1 MKKYLSILITAL
13 ATLAAVSLV
22 ACSST
27 PSMKD
32 MTVRMG
38 DTDSIQI
45 TDMRSLVRNGVLTAQ
60 VTIQNDSKSNLVSY
74 RFKWIGK
81 NGMAVTD
88 EEPWKP
94 VTVGKGQST
103 VIMGI
108 APTPDAT
115 DFRFELNQYK

>member
-1 MKKYLSILITAL
+1 MKKYLLILL
-13 ATLAAVSLV
+13 AAITLAA
-22 ACSST
+22 CIST

-45 TDMRSLVRNGVLTAQ
+45 TDMRSLMRNGVLTAQ
-60 VTIQNDSKSNLVSY
+60 VTILNDSKSNLVAY

-81 NGMAVTD
+81 NGMTVTD
-88 EEPWKP
+88 EEAWKP
-94 VTVGKGQST
+94 VTIGKGQST

>member
-1 MKKYLSILITAL
+1 MKKYLITLI
-13 ATLAAVSLV
+13 AAMALV

-27 PSMKD
+27 PSMKE
-32 MTVRMG
+32 MTSRTG

-45 TDMRSLVRNGVLTAQ
+45 TDMRSLTRNGVLTAQ
-60 VTIQNDSKSNLVSY
+60 VTILNDSKSNLVSY

-81 NGMAVTD
+81 NGMTVTD
-88 EEPWKP
+88 EEAWKP
-94 VTVGKGQST
+94 VTVGKGQTT

>member
-1 MKKYLSILITAL
+1 MKKYLITLMIAM
-13 ATLAAVSLV
+13 ALV

-27 PSMKD
+27 PSMKE
-32 MTVRMG
+32 MTSRMG

-45 TDMRSLVRNGVLTAQ
+45 TDMRSLTRNGVLTAQ
-60 VTIQNDSKSNLVSY
+60 VTILNDSKSNLVSY

-81 NGMAVTD
+81 NGMTVTD
-88 EEPWKP
+88 EEAWKP
-94 VTVGKGQST
+94 VTVGKGQTT

>member
-1 MKKYLSILITAL
+1 MKKYLLIL
-13 ATLAAVSLV
+13 LAAFTVV

-27 PSMKD
+27 PSMKE

-38 DTDSIQI
+38 DTDSIQVI
-45 TDMRSLVRNGVLTAQ
+45 DMRSLIRNGVLTAQ
-60 VTIQNDSKSNLVSY
+60 VSIKNDSKSNLVSY

-81 NGMAVTD
+81 NGMTVTD
-88 EEPWKP
+88 EEAWKP
-94 VTVGKGQST
+94 VTIGKGQST

>member
-1 MKKYLSILITAL
+1 MKKYLLILLVAL
-13 ATLAAVSLV
+13 TLV

-38 DTDSIQI
+38 DTDSIQV
-45 TDMRSLVRNGVLTAQ
+45 TDMRSLMRNGVLTAQ
-60 VTIQNDSKSNLVSY
+60 VTIQNDSKSNLVAY

-88 EEPWKP
+88 EEAWKP
-94 VTVGKGQST
+94 VSIGKGQST
-103 VIMGI
+103 IIMGI

>member
-1 MKKYLSILITAL
+1 MKKYLLILL
-13 ATLAAVSLV
+13 AAITLA

-38 DTDSIQI
+38 DTESIQI
-45 TDMRSLVRNGVLTAQ
+45 TDMRSLIRNGVLTAQ
-60 VTIQNDSKSNLVSY
+60 VTILNDSKSNLVAY

-88 EEPWKP
+88 EEAWKP
-94 VTVGKGQST
+94 VTIGKGQST

>member
-1 MKKYLSILITAL
+1 MKKYLLILFTAI
-13 ATLAAVSLV
+13 TLA

-45 TDMRSLVRNGVLTAQ
+45 TDMRSLTRNGVLTAQ
-60 VTIQNDSKSNLVSY
+60 VTILNDSKSNLVAY

-88 EEPWKP
+88 EEAWKP
-94 VTVGKGQST
+94 VTIGKGQST

>member
-1 MKKYLSILITAL
+1 MKKLLSILLTAL
-13 ATLAAVSLV
+13 VLT

-27 PSMKD
+27 PSMKE
-32 MTVRMG
+32 MTIRMG
-38 DTDSIQI
+38 DTDSIQV

-81 NGMAVTD
+81 NGMTVTD

>member
-1 MKKYLSILITAL
+1 MKKYLTILLVAL
-13 ATLAAVSLV
+13 ALA
-22 ACSST
+22 ACSSS

-38 DTDSIQI
+38 DTDSIQV
-45 TDMRSLVRNGVLTAQ
+45 TDMRSLMRNGVLTAQ
-60 VTIQNDSKSNLVSY
+60 VTIQNDSKSNLVAY

-81 NGMAVTD
+81 NGMTVTD
-88 EEPWKP
+88 EEAWKP
-94 VTVGKGQST
+94 VTIGKGQST

>member
-1 MKKYLSILITAL
+1 MKKYLLTV
-13 ATLAAVSLV
+13 LAALTLV

-45 TDMRSLVRNGVLTAQ
+45 TDMRSIERNGVLTAQ
-60 VTIQNDSKSNLVSY
+60 VTIQNNSQSNLVSY
-74 RFKWIGK
+74 RFKWLGK
-81 NGMAVTD
+81 NGMSVTD
-88 EEPWKP
+88 EEAWKP

>member
-1 MKKYLSILITAL
+1 MKKYLLIL
-13 ATLAAVSLV
+13 LAAIMLV

-45 TDMRSLVRNGVLTAQ
+45 TDMRSLTRNGVLTAQ

-88 EEPWKP
+88 EEAWKP
-94 VTVGKGQST
+94 VTIGKGQST

>member
-1 MKKYLSILITAL
+1 MKKYLLIW
-13 ATLAAVSLV
+13 LAAFTVV

-27 PSMKD
+27 PSMKE

-38 DTDSIQI
+38 DTDSIQV
-45 TDMRSLVRNGVLTAQ
+45 TDMRSLMRNGVMTAQ
-60 VTIQNDSKSNLVSY
+60 VTIKNDSKSNLVSY

-81 NGMAVTD
+81 NGMTVTD
-88 EEPWKP
+88 EEAWKP
-94 VTVGKGQST
+94 VTIGKGQST

>member
-1 MKKYLSILITAL
+1 MKKYLLIFLAAL
-13 ATLAAVSLV
+13 TLA

-27 PSMKD
+27 PSMKE

-38 DTDSIQI
+38 DTDSIHV
-45 TDMRSLVRNGVLTAQ
+45 TDMRSLMRNGMLTAQ
-60 VTIQNDSKSNLVSY
+60 VTIQNDSKSNLVAY

-88 EEPWKP
+88 EEAWKP
-94 VTVGKGQST
+94 VTIGKGQST
-103 VIMGI
+103 VIIGI

>member
-1 MKKYLSILITAL
+1 MKKYLLILL
-13 ATLAAVSLV
+13 AAITLA

-45 TDMRSLVRNGVLTAQ
+45 TDMRSLMRNGVLTAQ
-60 VTIQNDSKSNLVSY
+60 VTIQNDSKSNLVAY
-74 RFKWIGK
+74 RFRWLGK
-81 NGMAVTD
+81 NGMAATD
-88 EEPWKP
+88 EEAWKP
-94 VTVGKGQST
+94 VTIGKGQST
-103 VIMGI
+103 IITGI

>member
-1 MKKYLSILITAL
+1 MKKYLLILL
-13 ATLAAVSLV
+13 AVCTLV

-45 TDMRSLVRNGVLTAQ
+45 TDMRSLMRNGVLTAQ
-60 VTIQNDSKSNLVSY
+60 VTIQNDSKSNLVAY

-88 EEPWKP
+88 EEAWKP
-94 VTVGKGQST
+94 VTIGKGQST
-103 VIMGI
+103 IITGI

>member
-1 MKKYLSILITAL
+1 MKKYLLILL
-13 ATLAAVSLV
+13 ATITLV

-27 PSMKD
+27 PSMKE

-45 TDMRSLVRNGVLTAQ
+45 IDMRSLTRNGVLTAQ
-60 VTIQNDSKSNLVSY
+60 VTIQNDSKSNLVAY

-88 EEPWKP
+88 EEAWKP
-94 VTVGKGQST
+94 VTIGKGQST

>member
-1 MKKYLSILITAL
+1 MKRYLLTVLSAL
-13 ATLAAVSLV
+13 VLA

-27 PSMKD
+27 PSIKE

-45 TDMRSLVRNGVLTAQ
+45 TDMRSIERNGVLTAQ
-60 VTIQNDSKSNLVSY
+60 VTIQNDSKSNLVAY
-74 RFKWIGK
+74 RFKWLGK

-88 EEPWKP
+88 EEAWKP

>member
-1 MKKYLSILITAL
+1 MKKYLLTL
-13 ATLAAVSLV
+13 FATMALV

-32 MTVRMG
+32 MTLRMG

-45 TDMRSLVRNGVLTAQ
+45 TDMRSLMRNGVLTAQ
-60 VTIQNDSKSNLVSY
+60 VTILNDSKSNLVSY

-81 NGMAVTD
+81 NGMTVTD
-88 EEPWKP
+88 EEAWKP
-94 VTVGKGQST
+94 VTVGKGQTT

>member
-1 MKKYLSILITAL
+1 MKKYLLILL
-13 ATLAAVSLV
+13 AAFTLA

-27 PSMKD
+27 PSMKE

-45 TDMRSLVRNGVLTAQ
+45 TDMRSLIRNGVLTAQ

-81 NGMAVTD
+81 NGMTVTD
-88 EEPWKP
+88 EEAWKP
-94 VTVGKGQST
+94 VTISKGKST